1 MRFNEFK
8 LFEANLS
15 FGDFHQA
22 AEERWDVFL
31 NRVKGKIPWDGTIA
45 PTLGGQEYD
54 YPKAR
59 SGTYPYNIYIGYANA
74 TSQSKLLKSI
84 QSGSFYA

>member
-54 YPKAR
+54 FPKQDPER
-59 SGTYPYNIYIGYANA
+59 ILIIYTLDTQMPPAKVN
-74 TSQSKLLKSI
+74 
-84 QSGSFYA
+84 F